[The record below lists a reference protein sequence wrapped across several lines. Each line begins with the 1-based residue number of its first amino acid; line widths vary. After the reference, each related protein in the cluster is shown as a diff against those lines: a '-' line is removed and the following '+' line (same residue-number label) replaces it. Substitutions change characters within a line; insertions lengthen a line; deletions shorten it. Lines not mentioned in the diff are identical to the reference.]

1 MYICV
6 EGNIGAGKTT
16 FAKNLAKQM
25 KANFLAERFKKNSF
39 LPLFYRSKM
48 QIAFHLEYSFL
59 SDRYTQLNKYF
70 NLNKKKN
77 TIADFFIYKC
87 LWFAKCNLSKKEY
100 AFYKNQFYILEQNI
114 PKPELVI
121 YINTSAKNLL
131 VNIKERARAYESS
144 IDAEY
149 LNTITKNFDKGVLKL
164 ENTPVLEIHVSTYS
178 HDTYKKMIKVTQD
191 VLKKGI
197 NFKYQKI
204 KI

>member
-1 MYICV
+1 MYICI

-16 FAKNLAKQM
+16 FAKNLAKQL

-39 LPLFYRSKM
+39 LPMFYKKKM

-70 NLNKKKN
+70 NLNKRKN

-87 LWFAKCNLSKKEY
+87 LWFAKGNLSKKEY
-100 AFYKNQFYILEQNI
+100 AFYKNQFHILEKNI
-114 PKPELVI
+114 PKPDLLV
-121 YINTSAKNLL
+121 YVNTTTKNLL
-131 VNIKERARAYESS
+131 SNIKERGRSYEKS
-144 IDAEY
+144 IDEEY
-149 LNTITKNFDKGVLKL
+149 LSIISKNYDKGVLKL
-164 ENTPVLEIHVSTYS
+164 EQTPVLEIQVAHYTSES
-178 HDTYKKMIKVTQD
+178 YKKMIKITTEL
-191 VLKKGI
+191 LKEGI

>member
-16 FAKNLAKQM
+16 FAKNLAKQL

-59 SDRYTQLNKYF
+59 SDRYVQLNKYF
-70 NLNKKKN
+70 NLNKRKN

-100 AFYKNQFYILEQNI
+100 AFYKNQFYILEKNI
-114 PKPELVI
+114 PKPDLVV

-131 VNIKERARAYESS
+131 ANIKERGRAYENS
-144 IDAEY
+144 IEESY
-149 LNTITKNFDKGVLKL
+149 LTVITKNFDKGILKL
-164 ENTPVLEIHVSTYS
+164 VNTPVLEINVVNYS
-178 HDTYKKMIKVTQD
+178 ADSYKKMIKATQE